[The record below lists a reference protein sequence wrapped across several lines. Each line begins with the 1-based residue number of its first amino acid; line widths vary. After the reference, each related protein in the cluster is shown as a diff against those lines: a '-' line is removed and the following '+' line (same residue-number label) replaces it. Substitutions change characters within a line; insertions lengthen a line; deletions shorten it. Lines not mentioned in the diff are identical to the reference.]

1 MDISK
6 FFRET
11 ILKIKPYIPGKPIDE
26 VKRELG
32 IDDVIKLASNEN
44 PLGMSPK
51 AREKILEIYKDG
63 FRYPDD
69 AAYLKDKLAK
79 RNKIKPEN
87 IMLGNG
93 SVELIDDLLL
103 AFLEPDDEVITSI
116 GAFIMYH
123 ISCVKYTGKSIQI
136 PMAEGY
142 RHDLPAMLKAITP
155 KTKIIVIVNPNN
167 PTGSLLTRSEI
178 KEFMDKVGDDILI
191 IFDEAYYEY
200 VKDSEYPNTIDE
212 YLLDRPNVII
222 LRTFSK
228 IYGLAGLRVGYGFA
242 DIEIINYMK
251 RVQLPFN
258 VGYIAQ
264 RAAYAALDDDDFI
277 EKTRLLNAKGR
288 EYFYKEFERLG
299 LNYVKSYANFVLV
312 DIEQNAK
319 VAYEKMMNKGVIIRP
334 MTGYGF
340 PTHLRINTGSAE
352 QNKRIISELEKLLM
366 KS

>member
-6 FFRET
+6 FFKDAV
-11 ILKIKPYIPGKPIDE
+11 LKVQPYVPGKPIEE

-32 IDDVIKLASNEN
+32 IDDIIKLASNEN

-51 AREKILEIYKDG
+51 AKEKILEIYQDG

-87 IMLGNG
+87 IILGNG
-93 SVELIDDLLL
+93 SVEIIDELLF
-103 AFLEPDDEVITSI
+103 AFLEPDDEVISSI

-123 ISCVKYTGKSIQI
+123 ISCIKYAGKSIQI
-136 PMAEGY
+136 PMTEGY
-142 RHDLPAMLKAITP
+142 RHDLPAILKAITP

-167 PTGSLLTRSEI
+167 PTGSMLTRSEI

-200 VKDSEYPNTIDE
+200 VKDSTYPNTIDE
-212 YLLDRPNVII
+212 YFLNRRNIII

-242 DIEIINYMK
+242 DIEIINYMR

-264 RAAYAALDDDDFI
+264 RAAYAALDDDEFI
-277 EKTRLLNAKGR
+277 EKTRLLNAEGR

-299 LNYVKSYANFVLV
+299 LNYVKSYANFVFV
-312 DIEQNAK
+312 DIRQDAK
-319 VAYEKMMNKGVIIRP
+319 IAYEKMMNKGVIIRP

-340 PTHLRINTGSAE
+340 PTHLRINTGMPE
-352 QNKRIISELEKLLM
+352 HNKRIIHELEQLLK